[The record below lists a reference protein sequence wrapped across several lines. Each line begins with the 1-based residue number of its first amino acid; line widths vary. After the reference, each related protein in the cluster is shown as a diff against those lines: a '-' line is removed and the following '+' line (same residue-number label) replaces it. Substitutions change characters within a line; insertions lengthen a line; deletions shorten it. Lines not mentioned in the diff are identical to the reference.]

1 MNVDEQDQP
10 TPVDAGATHSGDA
23 DVGRPTHASPA
34 GDWGE
39 DVAETIPDFDLEIP
53 DLLDLNEGGD
63 DAAGTAVTSGGGQPQ
78 WRGWRGVRRF
88 DGLGQPLD
96 LLAEIALD
104 APLSPRLRRALR
116 RAEPVV
122 VLITVPSPAWVKPV
136 EAVVR
141 RASGGQAECLA
152 RTVQPRASTIVDPDA
167 EVADLVAGGRPVVAI
182 TPDRSWIAPLLL
194 AAADHVVAVPP
205 LNAAQVSLAVRV
217 WCGRRTRAVLA
228 AGDLSGLDVSDLS
241 AAMRPGSIPSAC
253 IARIRRAS
261 RARIGAPDGE
271 AVTPLDRLTGYGEAH
286 AWATRTVADI
296 ARVRRGEMPAS
307 ALEGAVLYGPTGTG
321 KTTLARSLA
330 QASGIVCIETNV
342 GSWFA
347 NSPGFLDSITKQ
359 IAQFCDRLEVAAKQD
374 GCAIGFCD
382 ELDALPNRA
391 RLDDRNA
398 SWWGTV
404 VSYCLIRFEAAR
416 KAGVILIGAT
426 NHLDRV
432 DAALLRPG
440 RFDRQF
446 LIAPPDEAGR
456 LGVLRIHLGDDLA
469 DADLTSAAR
478 LSSGMTGA
486 ALAGCVRAARSRAR
500 ATGRPMRLDD
510 LLAEIAPADARPPA
524 RLRAVALHE
533 AGHALVAH
541 RLGLVVVRVTIRG
554 GAHHE
559 GATVL
564 RLSDPTPDRA
574 GLERQVI
581 GLLAGRA
588 ADAVLGGGVTAGA
601 SDDLREATRLLAA
614 VHASLGLGDIL
625 RAVVDQEHAAGL
637 LREDPALACA
647 VEAELRRLQ
656 NAAETLVRADRA
668 AILALVEA
676 LLARRVIT
684 GDEVAE
690 IAKEERPR
698 FRVPAARRDSTAPP
712 LGAGSSG
719 VSGSAANLVRLGQ
732 SPSIHGTAATP
743 VPNQDASPTRERM
756 KP

>member
-1 MNVDEQDQP
+1 MSTHEQEQP
-10 TPVDAGATHSGDA
+10 TLADAVPTPSGDA
-23 DVGRPTHASPA
+23 DASPQA
-34 GDWGE
+34 PTGLARDGGE
-39 DVAETIPDFDLEIP
+39 DAVETMSGLDLAIP
-53 DLLDLNEGGD
+53 DLLDFDEGGD
-63 DAAGTAVTSGGGQPQ
+63 DAAGAAGASGGGRSD

-88 DGLGQPLD
+88 DGLGQPID

-104 APLSPRLRRALR
+104 APLSSRLRRALR

-122 VLITVPSPAWVKPV
+122 VLVTVPSPAWVKPV
-136 EAVVR
+136 EVVVR
-141 RASGGQAECLA
+141 RAGGGQVECLA
-152 RTVQPRASTIVDPDA
+152 RTVQPRPSTVVDPDA
-167 EVADLVAGGRPVVAI
+167 EAADLVAGGRPVVAI
-182 TPDRSWIAPLLL
+182 TPDRSWVAPLLL

-205 LNAAQVSLAVRV
+205 LDAAQVGLAVRV

-228 AGDLSGLDVSDLS
+228 AGDLSGLDLTDV
-241 AAMRPGSIPSAC
+241 AAALRPGSIPAAC
-253 IARIRRAS
+253 LDRIRRAS
-261 RARIGAPDGE
+261 RARVGAPEGE

-307 ALEGAVLYGPTGTG
+307 ALEGAVLFGPPGTG

-330 QASGIVCIETNV
+330 QAAGVVCVETSV

-359 IAQFCDRLEVAAKQD
+359 VAIFCDRLELSAKQD

-456 LGVLRIHLGDDLA
+456 RGILRTHLGDDLA

-478 LSSGMTGA
+478 LSHGMTGA
-486 ALAGCVRAARSRAR
+486 ALAGCVRAARSRAQAAR
-500 ATGRPMRLDD
+500 RSMRLDD
-510 LLAEIAPADARPPA
+510 LLAEIAPAEARPPA

-533 AGHALVAH
+533 AGHALIAH
-541 RLGLVVVRVTIRG
+541 RLGLTVVQVTTRG
-554 GAHHE
+554 GTHHE

-588 ADAVLGGGVTAGA
+588 ADAVLGCGVTAGA
-601 SDDLREATRLLAA
+601 SDDLRQATRLLAA
-614 VHASLGLGDIL
+614 VHASLGLGDTL
-625 RAVVDQEHAAGL
+625 RAVVDQEQAAVL
-637 LREDPALACA
+637 LREDPALARA
-647 VEAELRRLQ
+647 VEADLRRLQ
-656 NAAETLVRADRA
+656 DAAETLVRADRA
-668 AILALVEA
+668 AILAMVEA
-676 LLARRVIT
+676 LLARCVLT

-690 IAKEERPR
+690 IAEAYRPR
-698 FRVPAARRDSTAPP
+698 FRVPAGRRDATESPV
-712 LGAGSSG
+712 GAGSSG
-719 VSGSAANLVRLGQ
+719 VPGSAAHPVWLGC
-732 SPSIHGTAATP
+732 PPVIDATAATP
-743 VPNQDASPTRERM
+743 VPIRDASPTRERTR
-756 KP
+756 P

>member
-1 MNVDEQDQP
+1 MSTHKQEQP
-10 TPVDAGATHSGDA
+10 TLADAVPQHSSDA
-23 DVGRPTHASPA
+23 DVSPHAPA
-34 GDWGE
+34 SLPGDGGE
-39 DVAETIPDFDLEIP
+39 DAVETTSGYDLEIP
-53 DLLDLNEGGD
+53 DLLDLDEGGD
-63 DAAGTAVTSGGGQPQ
+63 DAAGTASASSGGRPE
-78 WRGWRGVRRF
+78 WRGRRGVRRF
-88 DGLGQPLD
+88 DGLGQPID

-122 VLITVPSPAWVKPV
+122 VLITVPSPAWVKPI

-141 RASGGQAECLA
+141 RASGGQAQCLA
-152 RTVQPRASTIVDPDA
+152 RTAQPRASTVADPDMEA
-167 EVADLVAGGRPVVAI
+167 ADLVAGGRSVVAI
-182 TPDRSWIAPLLL
+182 TPDRSWVAPLLL
-194 AAADHVVAVPP
+194 AAADHVVTVPP
-205 LNAAQVSLAVRV
+205 LDAAQVGLAVRV

-228 AGDLSGLDVSDLS
+228 AGDLSGLDLTDV
-241 AAMRPGSIPSAC
+241 AAALRPDSTPAAC
-253 IARIRRAS
+253 LNRIRRAS
-261 RARIGAPDGE
+261 RARVAAPEHE
-271 AVTPLDRLTGYGEAH
+271 AVTALDRLTGYGEAH

-296 ARVRRGEMPAS
+296 TRVRRGEMSAS
-307 ALEGAVLYGPTGTG
+307 ALEGAVLFGPPGTG

-330 QASGIVCIETNV
+330 QASGVVCVETSV

-359 IAQFCDRLEVAAKQD
+359 IAQFCDRLELSARQD

-426 NHLDRV
+426 NHIDRV

-456 LGVLRIHLGDDLA
+456 LGILRTHLGNDLA
-469 DADLTSAAR
+469 DADMTSAAR
-478 LSSGMTGA
+478 LSHGMTGA
-486 ALAGCVRAARSRAR
+486 VLAGCVRAARSRAQAAR
-500 ATGRPMRLDD
+500 RPMRLDD
-510 LLAEIAPADARPPA
+510 LLAEIAPADGRSPT

-533 AGHALVAH
+533 AGHALIAH
-541 RLGLVVVRVTIRG
+541 RLGLTVVQVTTRG
-554 GAHHE
+554 GVHHE

-588 ADAVLGGGVTAGA
+588 TDAVLGGGVTAGA
-601 SDDLREATRLLAA
+601 SDDLRHATRLLAA
-614 VHASLGLGDIL
+614 VHASLGLGDTL
-625 RAVVDQEHAAGL
+625 RAVVDQEHAAVL
-637 LREDPALACA
+637 LREDPALARA
-647 VEAELRRLQ
+647 VEADLRRLQ
-656 NAAETLVRADRA
+656 DVTETLVRADRT

-684 GDEVAE
+684 GGEVAE
-690 IAKEERPR
+690 LAEAFRPR
-698 FRVPAARRDSTAPP
+698 FRVPARRRRPAPP
-712 LGAGSSG
+712 PVRAGSRG
-719 VSGSAANLVRLGQ
+719 VPGSTDGLVRSGR
-732 SPSIHGTAATP
+732 SPSIDGTAATP
-743 VPNQDASPTRERM
+743 DPIGDPIQTQEGTRT
-756 KP
+756 

>member
-1 MNVDEQDQP
+1 MDEQEQP
-10 TPVDAGATHSGDA
+10 TLVDTGPTYSGDA
-23 DVGRPTHASPA
+23 DVGRQTHASLA
-34 GDWGE
+34 GDGGE
-39 DVAETIPDFDLEIP
+39 DAAETAPGLDLAIP

-63 DAAGTAVTSGGGQPQ
+63 DAAGTAGASGGGRPE

-104 APLSPRLRRALR
+104 APLSPRLRHALR

-152 RTVQPRASTIVDPDA
+152 RTVQPRASTVVDLDTEA
-167 EVADLVAGGRPVVAI
+167 ADLVAGGRPVVAI

-205 LNAAQVSLAVRV
+205 LEAAQVGLAVRV

-228 AGDLSGLDVSDLS
+228 AGDLSGLDVSDVS
-241 AAMRPGSIPSAC
+241 AALRPGSTPAAC

-261 RARIGAPDGE
+261 RARVGASEGE

-307 ALEGAVLYGPTGTG
+307 ALEGVVLFGPTGTG

-330 QASGIVCIETNV
+330 QASGVVCIETSV

-359 IAQFCDRLEVAAKQD
+359 IAQFCDRLELAAKQD
-374 GCAIGFCD
+374 GCAVGFCD

-456 LGVLRIHLGDDLA
+456 LGVLRIHLGNDLA
-469 DADLTSAAR
+469 DADLTLAAR

-486 ALAGCVRAARSRAR
+486 VLAGCVRAARAR

-533 AGHALVAH
+533 AGHALIAH
-541 RLGLVVVRVTIRG
+541 RLGLAVVQVTTRG

-588 ADAVLGGGVTAGA
+588 VDAVLGGGVTAGA
-601 SDDLREATRLLAA
+601 SEDLREATRLLAA
-614 VHASLGLGDIL
+614 VHASLGLGKTL
-625 RAVVDQEHAAGL
+625 RAVVDQEQAVVL
-637 LREDPALACA
+637 LREDPALALL
-647 VEAELRRLQ
+647 VEADLRRLQ
-656 NAAETLVRADRA
+656 GVAETLVRADQA

-676 LLARRVIT
+676 LLARRVLT
-684 GDEVAE
+684 GEEVAE
-690 IAKEERPR
+690 LAARHRPR
-698 FRVPAARRDSTAPP
+698 FRVPAGRRDPVPPPIGADLLGRTAPA
-712 LGAGSSG
+712 AGS
-719 VSGSAANLVRLGQ
+719 
-732 SPSIHGTAATP
+732 
-743 VPNQDASPTRERM
+743 
-756 KP
+756 

>member
-1 MNVDEQDQP
+1 MSMNEQEHP
-10 TPVDAGATHSGDA
+10 TPVDAGPTHSGNA
-23 DVGRPTHASPA
+23 DMGRPTHASLA
-34 GDWGE
+34 GNGGE
-39 DVAETIPDFDLEIP
+39 DAAETTLGLDLTIP
-53 DLLDLNEGGD
+53 DLLDLDEGGD
-63 DAAGTAVTSGGGQPQ
+63 DAAGTVGASGGGRPE

-104 APLSPRLRRALR
+104 APLSPRMRSALR

-122 VLITVPSPAWVKPV
+122 VLITVPSPAWVKPIEV
-136 EAVVR
+136 VVR

-152 RTVQPRASTIVDPDA
+152 RTVQPRASTVVDPDA
-167 EVADLVAGGRPVVAI
+167 EAADLVAGGRPVVAI

-205 LNAAQVSLAVRV
+205 LDAAQVSLAVRV

-228 AGDLSGLDVSDLS
+228 AGDLSGLDLTDI
-241 AAMRPGSIPSAC
+241 AAALRPGSTPAAC
-253 IARIRRAS
+253 LDRIRRAS
-261 RARIGAPDGE
+261 RARVAAPERD
-271 AVTPLDRLTGYGEAH
+271 AVTPLDRLIGYGEAH

-307 ALEGAVLYGPTGTG
+307 ALEGAVLYGPPGTG

-330 QASGIVCIETNV
+330 QASGVVCVETSV

-359 IAQFCDRLEVAAKQD
+359 IAQFCDRLELSAKQD
-374 GCAIGFCD
+374 GCAVGFCD

-404 VSYCLIRFEAAR
+404 VSYCLIRFETAR

-426 NHLDRV
+426 NHLDRI

-456 LGVLRIHLGDDLA
+456 RGILRTHLGDDLA
-469 DADLTSAAR
+469 GVDLTAAAR
-478 LSSGMTGA
+478 LSHGMTGA
-486 ALAGCVRAARSRAR
+486 ALAGYVRAARSRAR
-500 ATGRPMRLDD
+500 AAGRSMRLDD
-510 LLAEIAPADARPPA
+510 LLAEIAPADTRPPS

-533 AGHALVAH
+533 AGHALAAH
-541 RLGLVVVRVTIRG
+541 RLGLTVVQVTTRG
-554 GAHHE
+554 GAQHE
-559 GATVL
+559 GATLL

-601 SDDLREATRLLAA
+601 SEDLREATRLLAA
-614 VHASLGLGDIL
+614 VHASLGLGDTL
-625 RAVVDQEHAAGL
+625 RAVVDQEHAAVL
-637 LREDPALACA
+637 LREDPALAVL
-647 VEAELRRLQ
+647 VEADLRRLQ
-656 NAAETLVRADRA
+656 DAAETIVRADGA
-668 AILALVEA
+668 AILALVET
-676 LLARRVIT
+676 LLARRVVT

-690 IAKEERPR
+690 LAARHRPR
-698 FRVPAARRDSTAPP
+698 FRVPAGRRAPVPPPIRADLLGRTAP
-712 LGAGSSG
+712 AVGS
-719 VSGSAANLVRLGQ
+719 
-732 SPSIHGTAATP
+732 
-743 VPNQDASPTRERM
+743 
-756 KP
+756 